1 MYSRARYVPVRWSST
16 CTPCRYLLD
25 FIGCS
30 STWVRVVYVHD
41 GRVQEEVPLRR
52 VHHHHVVVV
61 QYSTMVQ

>member
-16 CTPCRYLLD
+16 CTPCWYGRYLLD

-41 GRVQEEVPLRR
+41 GRVQEEV
-52 VHHHHVVVV
+52 VVVV